1 MTARTKLTHGTV
13 NGTVN
18 MHGTDLLCLY
28 CILLRLIRN
37 VCTTTPTPCRAGRYC
52 EKEEYPFISMEW
64 FGVGDSEGRFEHGTI
79 SR

>member
-1 MTARTKLTHGTV
+1 M
-13 NGTVN
+13 
-18 MHGTDLLCLY
+18 LCVLY
-28 CILLRLIRN
+28 GVWR
-37 VCTTTPTPCRAGRYC
+37 RYC